1 MIKLFIPLLVV
12 VLIATTSG
20 WSIEPNENPL
30 IGDRPDFTE
39 SAATI
44 APGRFQ
50 LEAGFTNTRVKD
62 VNIDSI
68 GEILIRIGV
77 VKFWELRIG
86 LNSYTITDTI
96 SDTVSEAPGKGDITG
111 LENVTIGFKFRFL
124 DNRGARPA
132 LALLLSTSLP
142 VGSSEY
148 RVSMYQPRAVLAAGW
163 ELTPTLSLGANL
175 GYAYLAVDEVK
186 FNQVS
191 GSVSMAVSLGGR
203 WGLYAEWFG
212 LSLDHKD
219 GTDLHFVNSGVT
231 FLALANLQF
240 DFRVGR
246 GLNGI
251 DKDDFIGAGLVFRL

>member
-1 MIKLFIPLLVV
+1 MIKLFIPLLAVALV
-12 VLIATTSG
+12 APISG
-20 WSIEPNENPL
+20 WSAESDKDPL

-39 SAATI
+39 SAVTI
-44 APGRFQ
+44 TPGRFQ
-50 LEAGFTNTRVKD
+50 LEAGFTNTRVED

-68 GEILIRIGV
+68 GEILIRMGV
-77 VKFWELRIG
+77 VKNLEFRLG
-86 LNSYTITDTI
+86 LNSYAITDL
-96 SDTVSEAPGKGDITG
+96 PGDDDINGLEDITLG
-111 LENVTIGFKFRFL
+111 LKFRFL
-124 DNRGARPA
+124 ENRCARPD
-132 LALLLSTSLP
+132 LAMLLSTSLP
-142 VGSSEY
+142 VGSPEY
-148 RVSMYQPRAVLAAGW
+148 RVSMSQPRIILAAGW
-163 ELTPTLSLGANL
+163 ELAPTLSLGANL

-191 GSVSMAVSLGGR
+191 GSVSMAVSLGER